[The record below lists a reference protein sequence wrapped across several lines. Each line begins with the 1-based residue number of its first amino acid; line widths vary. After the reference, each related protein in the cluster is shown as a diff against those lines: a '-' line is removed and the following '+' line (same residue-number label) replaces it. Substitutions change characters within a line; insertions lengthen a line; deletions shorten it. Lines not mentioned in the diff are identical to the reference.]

1 MEILIV
7 FFPPRLDK
15 GITKLSKKD
24 KVLNTKD
31 IQNRMEIKN
40 D

>member
-15 GITKLSKKD
+15 GTKKPSKKD

-31 IQNRMEIKN
+31 VQNRMKRT
-40 D
+40 